1 MLQRRCQYI
10 FAMIPDKKW
19 IFDYSHTETGRIE
32 IMQGLQKESF
42 PFLYGKPFI
51 FPAILKKSRIGFY
64 LLL

>member
-1 MLQRRCQYI
+1 
-10 FAMIPDKKW
+10 MIPDKKW